1 MSPAQASDTE
11 NSPMESFGTDVA
23 INIGLVFDAISGSP
37 SKGPSKSP
45 SKDTILTKSNTN
57 EPTPVGKDITIAPVP
72 VQAPTTAPT
81 EVAIASTAPPAQKAA
96 TPTAAAGKNEVA
108 EQTQTLSKQSGSLV
122 RNLAALILLTAVT
135 VCGVLGA
142 IAFAHHA
149 PGSKVAG
156 GCTCMCAWKWVY
168 VYVCVCMCVRMCVYM
183 CVCDVPTAE
192 CRAVTPMC
200 SPMLLLYVWVWCF
213 SHVGLG
219 VFVGLGPV
227 GLFL

>member
-1 MSPAQASDTE
+1 VYVYVCVE
-11 NSPMESFGTDVA
+11 
-23 INIGLVFDAISGSP
+23 
-37 SKGPSKSP
+37 
-45 SKDTILTKSNTN
+45 
-57 EPTPVGKDITIAPVP
+57 VG
-72 VQAPTTAPT
+72 
-81 EVAIASTAPPAQKAA
+81 
-96 TPTAAAGKNEVA
+96 
-108 EQTQTLSKQSGSLV
+108 V
-122 RNLAALILLTAVT
+122 R
-135 VCGVLGA
+135 VCV
-142 IAFAHHA
+142 
-149 PGSKVAG
+149 
-156 GCTCMCAWKWVY
+156 C